1 MKSFAK
7 RASDWAFGSMIPSPP
22 WVVGRTKVSHLTFAL
37 ALEAFPLQIK
47 FLTIPRIWLQMA
59 GLGFQAAA
67 MYHMEASST

>member
-22 WVVGRTKVSHLTFAL
+22 WAVGRTKVSHLTFAL

-47 FLTIPRIWLQMA
+47 FLTILRI
-59 GLGFQAAA
+59 
-67 MYHMEASST
+67 